1 MRKSAALILILCILC
16 VAILTGCTS
25 ESHRVVVTVKNNRDT
40 SQNIEFHIDGSK
52 KFTAALDPA
61 ESVEREFELSL
72 GDHTFELYH
81 EVEGT
86 YELYKTET
94 MDVDSD
100 SSLFFVLE

>member
-1 MRKSAALILILCILC
+1 MRKSAALILVLCILC
-16 VAILTGCTS
+16 VAILTGCTT
-25 ESHRVVVTVKNNRDT
+25 ENHRVVVTIKNNRGT
-40 SQNIEFHIDGSK
+40 SQNIEFHIDGNK
-52 KFTAALDPA
+52 KFSVSLDPA

-94 MDVDSD
+94 MNIESD
-100 SSLFFVLE
+100 SSLFFELE

>member
-1 MRKSAALILILCILC
+1 MRKSAALILVLCILC
-16 VAILTGCTS
+16 VAILTGCTT
-25 ESHRVVVTVKNNRDT
+25 ENHRVVVTIKNNRGT
-40 SQNIEFHIDGSK
+40 SQNIEFHIDGNK
-52 KFTAALDPA
+52 KFSASLDPA

-94 MDVDSD
+94 MNIESD
-100 SSLFFVLE
+100 SSLFFELE